1 MFYSGYKLC
10 TRIEIRYNGDPA
22 HLPTSQVLGQY
33 VYEGKKWLGAPM
45 YALDSKYAER
55 ALADFTY
62 NGLGWQGR
70 VGIN

>member
-45 YALDSKYAER
+45 YALDSKYTEW

-62 NGLGWQGR
+62 NGLCWQGR